1 MVNNVQ
7 NLVNVVFEQPLTD
20 VPYKYYRIFYDTKA
34 SILLPIQ
41 LYIMQYK
48 LAIAGYS

>member
-20 VPYKYYRIFYDTKA
+20 VSYKYYRIFYDTKA
-34 SILLPIQ
+34 KGDILYPDSSHITFE
-41 LYIMQYK
+41 
-48 LAIAGYS
+48 